1 MSPEEY
7 NLLATQ
13 QQSFVFDRMFSA
25 VEKVRERLE
34 RSCKALAQA
43 GVPYAVIGGNAVA
56 AWVATVDDGAV
67 RNTRDVDLLLREEDL
82 AAATEALQAVGFVR
96 GRGMDIVV
104 FLDGDDGKPSQGIHV
119 LIAGKKVKESYVSAA
134 PLPDQAIDI
143 DGKRIVD
150 LVELVRMKLNSFRDK
165 DRTHLRDMIM
175 VGLIDETWPKKFE
188 PSLGERLQELLDD
201 PDG

>member
-7 NLLATQ
+7 NSLATQ
-13 QQSFVFDRMFSA
+13 QQSSVFDRMFCA

-34 RSCKALAQA
+34 RSCKALANA

-56 AWVATVDDGAV
+56 AWVATIDDGAV

-82 AAATEALQAVGFVR
+82 DAATVALQAVGFVR
-96 GRGMDIVV
+96 GKVMDVVV
-104 FLDGDDGKPSQGIHV
+104 FLDGDDGKPSQGIHI
-119 LIAGKKVKESYVSAA
+119 LIAGRKVKESYVSAT
-134 PLPDQAIDI
+134 PVPEQAIDI

-165 DRTHLRDMIM
+165 DRTHLRDMIQ
-175 VGLIDETWPKKFE
+175 VGLIDESWPIKFE
-188 PSLGERLQELLDD
+188 PELGERLQELLDD